1 MADSRIEINLDSFGS
16 NSKTI
21 NTSPIK
27 LNIEDSNDNLLDDS
41 SIQDISLDTSSS
53 AVPGLELLMND
64 KKLKKKT
71 ASLGEPTSSDPLNL
85 NSLEEDLNN
94 LTNESFDTNII
105 LNDNASEK
113 VSTADP
119 ININIKKETTS
130 KKPSWGFDSLFNK
143 KKTAT
148 VVEPVELTKENTDTT
163 WDGFK
168 KVTEIPQD
176 KAPEIE
182 LTKEELLREKF
193 KILKKLEELER
204 KGIELSKKYSMESDL
219 LEMQGEYE
227 SIKSERERKNSV
239 KFQRRMLMAAVT
251 GLEFMNNRFDPF
263 DFKLDGWG
271 EQVNENVDDYDEIF
285 GELHEKYKSK
295 AKIAPE
301 LKLLFQLGG
310 SAIMLHMTN
319 TMFKSSIP
327 GMDDIMRQN
336 PELMEQFTKAAVN
349 QMGQSNPGFGNFM
362 GGVMNDQQAKR
373 SQRYNE
379 PTPHVINNGRPPSP
393 FETKNK
399 SRMDNQGGRPDIA
412 FGRASNNPSSSNG
425 DGISISKGNL
435 FENADKP
442 VRSARRT
449 RPEMRGPSKE
459 VNELLAGLKKKDAKG
474 AINTVS
480 LDL

>member
-27 LNIEDSNDNLLDDS
+27 LNIEDSNNLLDES

-64 KKLKKKT
+64 KKIKKRT
-71 ASLGEPTSSDPLNL
+71 ASLGEPTPSDPLNL
-85 NSLEEDLNN
+85 NSLEDDLNN
-94 LTNESFDTNII
+94 LTNESFDTNIT

-119 ININIKKETTS
+119 ININIKQETTS
-130 KKPSWGFDSLFNK
+130 KKPSWGFNSLFNK

-148 VVEPVELTKENTDTT
+148 VVEEVIPAKETTEST

-204 KGIELSKKYSMESDL
+204 KGIDLSKKYSMESDL

-362 GGVMNDQQAKR
+362 GGVMNDQQTKR

-379 PTPHVINNGRPPSP
+379 APPHVVNNGRPPSP
-393 FETKNK
+393 LETKNK
-399 SRMDNQGGRPDIA
+399 SRMDNQGRRPDIA
-412 FGRASNNPSSSNG
+412 FGRASNNPTSSNG

-435 FENADKP
+435 FENTDKP
-442 VRSARRT
+442 MRSARRT

-474 AINTVS
+474 AIDTVS